1 MDNSQAPSSILDTLR
16 TVEFRLGLKGYN
28 VDEVD
33 EYLDKAA
40 QEAEALQEHVRQLNE
55 RLRQASERIAQ
66 LERDKRAAP
75 VAAESEESVAA
86 AAAAAAT
93 AEANALS
100 DETLQR
106 TLLLAQKFVDQTKRE
121 SEAEAAAVVAQA
133 EETARASIAAAEA
146 TAAQLQAETHQKLRD
161 EVARLEA
168 TRTELATDVESMA
181 RHLESERNRLRGG
194 AVRDPQVGGRE
205 RAAGELAHGREAE
218 GRPGDPARRGSGQ
231 AAGAGRRCADP
242 EPGERIHLGSARV
255 PLIHPSGPVG
265 ACCPCPSRSGIVT
278 RSPGE
283 VVFGETGHMTWS
295 EGGNDD
301 PSEQRCPG
309 QAGTSVAT
317 GARHC
322 LTRREQ
328 KDLGEG

>member
-1 MDNSQAPSSILDTLR
+1 DLDGGGTPPDARSGAGRQNSRSANWAKSAWIDSSAMDNSQSATSTLDTLR

-40 QEAEALQEHVRQLNE
+40 QEVEGLQDHVRQLNE

-75 VAAESEESVAA
+75 MAADSEEGVAAA

-121 SEAEAAAVVAQA
+121 SEAEAAAVIAQA
-133 EETARASIAAAEA
+133 EETARASIAVAEA

-168 TRTELATDVESMA
+168 TRAGLAPDVENMA
-181 RHLESERNRLRGG
+181 RPLEAERNRLRG
-194 AVRDPQVGGRE
+194 ALSQIPKWVDQNVQ
-205 RAAGELAHGREAE
+205 
-218 GRPGDPARRGSGQ
+218 PANSLMG
-231 AAGAGRRCADP
+231 
-242 EPGERIHLGSARV
+242 V
-255 PLIHPSGPVG
+255 
-265 ACCPCPSRSGIVT
+265 
-278 RSPGE
+278 
-283 VVFGETGHMTWS
+283 
-295 EGGNDD
+295 
-301 PSEQRCPG
+301 
-309 QAGTSVAT
+309 
-317 GARHC
+317 
-322 LTRREQ
+322 
-328 KDLGEG
+328 